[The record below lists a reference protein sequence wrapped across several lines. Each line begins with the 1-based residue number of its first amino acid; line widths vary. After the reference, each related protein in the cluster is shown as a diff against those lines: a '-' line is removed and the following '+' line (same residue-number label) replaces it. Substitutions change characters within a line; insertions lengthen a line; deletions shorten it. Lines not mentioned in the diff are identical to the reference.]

1 MFSQAEREGGRR
13 DSRQEKTLMERQS
26 MRSRS
31 GFSSAES
38 ILRSGAENILRLS
51 RESGADIPTARDGD
65 VSRKGQAALDLVH
78 QVADT
83 ISMTEGR
90 IETLLVR
97 ALEQLRTMEER
108 NRALEQRLA
117 QAETRAREAEKW
129 LVRLHVEIEDKFTSW
144 RSGRQPGGAAAA

>member
-1 MFSQAEREGGRR
+1 
-13 DSRQEKTLMERQS
+13 MERQS
-26 MRSRS
+26 MRSRG

-51 RESGADIPTARDGD
+51 REPSSEIPTARDGE
-65 VSRKGQAALDLVH
+65 VSRKGQAALDLVN

-83 ISMTEGR
+83 ITMTEGR
-90 IETLLVR
+90 VETLLVR

-108 NRALEQRLA
+108 NRVLEQQLKL
-117 QAETRAREAEKW
+117 AETRARDAEKW

-144 RSGRQPGGAAAA
+144 KGGRSQTGAAA